1 MKKNITDTII
11 LFLLV
16 VLLVYVYNNRIEI
29 SNFVLKRYAI
39 KQSNVEYIPNEYT
52 KNNSYNFVTKTN
64 NFTPKN
70 KDELKNA
77 IYSILNSGWDN
88 FSFFCD
94 SNYIECENDIK
105 KMSEDG
111 TFNSIN
117 NFIHPYNSYKSMNI
131 TINNLDVITIRTIK
145 NYSNEEIIELNNK
158 INTIE
163 KEIITDNMSIND
175 KILVFHDYV
184 VNNTIYD
191 SAEAA
196 LVNENITLD
205 LNSYKAYNVLINGI
219 GLCGGYADTMA
230 IFLNKL
236 GVNNYKV
243 STDTHVWNAIN
254 INNEWLH
261 IDVTWDDP
269 VTNNKVPKLL
279 HDYYMI
285 NTNQL
290 YDMNDGKHIFNQN
303 IYSEVKQA

>member
-1 MKKNITDTII
+1 MKKNITDIII
-11 LFLLV
+11 LVLLV
-16 VLLVYVYNNRIEI
+16 ILLVYVYDNRTEI
-29 SNFVLKRYAI
+29 SNFVLKRYAVSE
-39 KQSNVEYIPNEYT
+39 SNPEYVPNEYA
-52 KNNSYNFVTKTN
+52 KDYSYNFIKKTY
-64 NFTPKN
+64 NFVPKN
-70 KDELKNA
+70 KEELKNS
-77 IYSILNSGWDN
+77 IYSILNNGWDN

-94 SNYIECENDIK
+94 SNYLECEDDIK
-105 KMSEDG
+105 EMSENS

-131 TINNLDVITIRTIK
+131 TINNLDVITIKTVK
-145 NYSNEEIIELNNK
+145 NYSDSEIVELNNK
-158 INTIE
+158 ISLIE
-163 KEIITDNMSIND
+163 KEIINDNMSVED
-175 KILVFHDYV
+175 KILAFHDYI

-205 LNSYKAYNVLINGI
+205 LNSYKAYNVLVNGI

-243 STDTHVWNAIN
+243 STETHVWNALN
-254 INNEWLH
+254 INNKWLH

-269 VTNNKVPKLL
+269 VTNNKIPKLL

-285 NTNQL
+285 DTNKL
-290 YDMNDGKHIFNQN
+290 YEMNDGKHIFNQN
-303 IYSEVKQA
+303 IYSEIKQA